1 MRLRTTLIAAG
12 LVPALSTFVLAEDLV
27 RIVDIAPK
35 GTFLVLGA
43 NDIDVTC
50 KNFNATPLA
59 GLMKT
64 DAVQKAFGNGLRDMF
79 GQMNEM
85 LDGAELEVEMTM
97 PASMG
102 LAMYADLDE
111 ETGMARAF
119 MVGFSQW
126 KGDGEDAG
134 KMMEFLTDEGADAG
148 AIKIDLKEIRGREVM
163 VIEMVEEDDQ
173 DMGEDDFGGG
183 GMDAMMMFGDPR
195 EMAPDFSTMF
205 VTRDGGRVLFAND
218 LLAIDDALA
227 CMDGDRDRT
236 LASTEDWKNTETQL
250 GDPDAFM
257 LLRTDPLQELL
268 APMFMGPLGLVKPM
282 IAEVFGDIRGYGF
295 GASTPSKAGGV
306 SMTMTASIL
315 APGKREG
322 LLELFGETAATGQMP
337 PKVVTGDAMGYG
349 RMNVD
354 FKGLV
359 PLADRVTAAM
369 PMGGEEMEM
378 AIQQFGPMVEAG
390 LGTMGPAVHVIS
402 TVSRPI
408 EIDSAATTLLI
419 PTNDPEKVQPLLS
432 MFGPGMN
439 LEPRDFL
446 GETLWS
452 SEVDG
457 MAAAVAGNWVVMG
470 SPRGVEQVIRSLGAG
485 GDGNDL
491 ASVAVFSNAVDLLPD
506 GDSVGWGWSDLVAGY
521 AVQRENMQN
530 MIEMVGGGGFDEFAP
545 DAGLDGIQTDAMLEL
560 FETLSPKE
568 LSRYVGPTIWNFTT
582 DDLGWVYRQWVLA
595 PVEQDKAR

>member
-35 GTFLVLGA
+35 GTFMVIGA
-43 NDIDVTC
+43 NDIDATC
-50 KNFNATPLA
+50 KNFDATPLA
-59 GLMKT
+59 GLFQT
-64 DAVQKAFGNGLRDMF
+64 DMAKKALGDQMPEPF
-79 GQMNEM
+79 GQMSAM
-85 LDGAELEVEMTM
+85 LDGEGLGDAMTM
-97 PASMG
+97 PAAMG
-102 LAMYADLDE
+102 LALYADLDE

-126 KGDGEDAG
+126 KGDGENAGKMMDFLTRQGVDAG
-134 KMMEFLTDEGADAG
+134 KME
-148 AIKIDLKEIRGREVM
+148 IDLKEIRGREVM
-163 VIEMVEEDDQ
+163 VVEMIEEDDQ
-173 DMGEDDFGGG
+173 DMQEDDFGGG
-183 GMDAMMMFGDPR
+183 GMDAMMMFGDPSD
-195 EMAPDFSTMF
+195 MAPDFSTMF

-218 LLAIDDALA
+218 MLAIDDALA

-282 IAEVFGDIRGYGF
+282 IAEVFGDVRGYGF
-295 GASTPSKAGGV
+295 GASVPSEAGAV

-315 APGKREG
+315 APGNKDG
-322 LLELFGETAATGQMP
+322 LLGLFNETAATGQMP
-337 PKVVTGDAMGYG
+337 PKVITGDAMGYG
-349 RMNVD
+349 RLNVD

-359 PLADRVTAAM
+359 PLADRITAAM

-390 LGTMGPAVHVIS
+390 LSTMGPAVHVIS

-408 EIDSAATTLLI
+408 ELDSAATTLLI
-419 PTNDPEKVQPLLS
+419 PSNDPEKVQPLLS

-457 MAAAVAGNWVVMG
+457 MAAAVAGNWVVLG
-470 SPRGVEQVIRSLGAG
+470 SPRGVEQVIRGLGAG
-485 GDGNDL
+485 GDGHDL
-491 ASVAVFSNAVDLLPD
+491 ASVAAFSDAVGLLPD
-506 GDSVGWGWSDLVAGY
+506 GDSVGWGWTDLVSTY

-530 MIEMVGGGGFDEFAP
+530 MMEMLGGGGFDEFAP
-545 DAGLDGIQTDAMLEL
+545 DAGLESEQVDVMLEL
-560 FETLSPKE
+560 VEALGPE
-568 LSRYVGPTIWNFTT
+568 DLARYVGPMVWNFTS
-582 DDLGWVYRQWVLA
+582 DDLGWVYRQWALA
-595 PVEQDKAR
+595 PEDQGKGR